1 MLRMI
6 FVLLL
11 IGVGMFY
18 SAFGAF
24 YALLFYLWNAYFRP
38 DEWTYGPY
46 VQMMNLS
53 YIIGTYLVIRTI
65 FSLPDPK
72 LNPRTGL
79 IILFAAQSVIS
90 TVTSEHPA
98 WSQAFLIDFSKVLLI
113 SYLMVVLLDDRRK
126 FRMALLVI
134 ALSLGFECAKQGW
147 VNLYRAPGARNDNR
161 VAFLGDNNGVA
172 LGTMMLIP
180 ILSALAQTAVS
191 KWERR
196 LHYFL
201 AIGVFLRGISTYSRG
216 GFLSAGVLGV
226 LTFLRSRK
234 KLRTLVVVGAASI
247 MVLSVMPTNYWARI
261 DTITIETDEERDA
274 SAAGRLHFWNV
285 AIVMATEKPATG
297 VGLNAFSSS
306 YNSYNTDPRFGGE
319 RAAHSTWFGVLGD
332 LGYPGLILLVANI
345 AIAILSCWR
354 VARLTRDDPEKRE
367 LGLYANALLTSLIV
381 FSVGGT
387 FLSNQYNEM
396 FWHFVGLSAALHAIT
411 VRELATAK
419 AVVPAT
425 RMGVRQPLPALR

>member
-6 FVLLL
+6 LVLGL
-11 IGVGMFY
+11 ILVGTFY

-24 YALLFYLWNAYFRP
+24 NALLFYLWNAYFRP

-53 YIIGTYLVIRTI
+53 FIIGTYLVIRTLL
-65 FSLPDPK
+65 SLPDPK
-72 LNPRTGL
+72 LSPRTGL
-79 IILFAAQSVIS
+79 ILLFAAQSVIG

-98 WSQAFLIDFSKVLLI
+98 WSQAFLVDFSKVLLI

-134 ALSLGFECAKQGW
+134 SLSLGFECAKQGW

-161 VAFLGDNNGVA
+161 IAFLGDNNGVA

-180 ILSALAQTAVS
+180 ILGALAQTAVS
-191 KWERR
+191 RWEKR
-196 LHYFL
+196 LHQFL
-201 AIGVFLRGISTYSRG
+201 LVGVFLRGISTYSRG
-216 GFLSAGVLGV
+216 GFLSASVLGV
-226 LTFLRSRK
+226 ITFLRSRK
-234 KLRTLVVVGAASI
+234 KLRTLVVIGAAAI
-247 MVLSVMPTNYWARI
+247 LVLSVMPTNYWARV
-261 DTITIETDEERDA
+261 DSITVESEEERDG

-285 AIVMATEKPATG
+285 ALVMASEKPATG

-306 YNSYNTDPRFGGE
+306 YNSYNTDARFGGE

-332 LGYPGLILLVANI
+332 LGYPGLILLLGNLLI
-345 AIAILSCWR
+345 ALFSCWR
-354 VARLTRDDPEKRE
+354 VFRGTRDDPEKRE

-411 VRELATAK
+411 ARELATAN

-425 RMGVRQPLPALR
+425 RMDVRQPLPALR